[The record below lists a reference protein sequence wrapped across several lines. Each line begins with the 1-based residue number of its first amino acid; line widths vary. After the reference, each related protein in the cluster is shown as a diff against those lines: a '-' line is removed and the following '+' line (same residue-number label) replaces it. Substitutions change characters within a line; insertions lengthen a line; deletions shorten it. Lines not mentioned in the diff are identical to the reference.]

1 MNPGDTQPTQPLPEW
16 AIATAPPPR
25 RRRRV
30 WPWLLA
36 FFVVAGLAVVAWFVG
51 EAVAR
56 DLVIRTVREQ
66 VITNLALPADQQI
79 DVEVSGAVLPQ
90 LIRGSLDDL
99 AISSDDVTI
108 GPLTGDIDVRVQGVP
123 IRGDADLEA
132 GSGSVTLDTAQLQA
146 LLGSLEGFP
155 DGAEVALDAP
165 DVRLSTAF
173 PVFGVEVPVT
183 IAVVPQ
189 AVEGDLALTPSAVSV
204 AGAELT
210 ADGVRDQFGGLAD
223 GVLQTWTVCIAGD
236 LPAGITLTDLVVEGD
251 RLTGSFDVDPAIV
264 RDVSLQENGTC
275 A

>member
-1 MNPGDTQPTQPLPEW
+1 MTTGDTQPTRPLPEW
-16 AIATAPPPR
+16 AIATAPPAR

-36 FFVVAGLAVVAWFVG
+36 VLVVAGLAVVAWFVG

-66 VITNLALPADQQI
+66 VITTLALPADQRI
-79 DVEVSGAVLPQ
+79 DVEVDGAVLPQ

-99 AISSDDVTI
+99 TISSDDVTI
-108 GPLTGDIDVRVQGVP
+108 GQLTGDVSVNVQGVP
-123 IRGDADLEA
+123 IRGDADLAA
-132 GSGSVTLDTAQLQA
+132 GSGSVTLDAAQLQS

-155 DGAEVALDAP
+155 EGAEVALDAP
-165 DVRLSTAF
+165 DVHLSTSF

-183 IAVVPQ
+183 VAVVPS

-236 LPAGITLTDLVVEGD
+236 VPAGITLTDLVVDGD
-251 RLTGSFDVDPAIV
+251 RLTGSFEVDPAIV
-264 RDVSLQENGTC
+264 RDVALQENGTC